1 MGGKEILI
9 KAVAQAIPLYSM
21 SCFKLSKGL
30 CESLNSLLRN
40 FWWGCR
46 DGRRKTCWVSWEE
59 MSTPKNV
66 GGMGFRDF
74 ELFNLALLARQAWR
88 IIQNPETLSAQVLK
102 AVYFPDS
109 DLLNAT
115 LGSHPSKIWR
125 AIVEGRD
132 VLKQGLIRRIGTG
145 ENTDAWHDNWLP
157 RDGALRPVACLKEDP
172 PIKVSDF
179 IDETAACWNLPK
191 LQEFFQPMDIELI
204 RSIPV
209 CTRRLD
215 DFWSWHYERTG
226 VFSVRSAYRM
236 LAETR
241 RRREA
246 WLEGTSSSSD
256 HRGEEK
262 SWKMLWHIQVPS
274 KIKVFLWRLAKQSI
288 PTADVR
294 HRRNMADNSSC
305 VLCGVVD
312 SWRHSLLECVASRSV
327 WALAPEAI
335 TEHMDHTRETDAKQW
350 IFTVVETLQHD
361 DLIRCMVTM
370 WAIWFARRKL
380 IHEDIFQSPLSTNCF
395 VENFLKDLGVT
406 TEKKQLKPAHKMM
419 PTSSKVSG
427 WCAPPEGYA
436 KIHVDAAV
444 KKDQEGGAVA
454 AVCRS
459 SNGTYLGASAVV
471 VHGITDPG
479 TLEALACREAIAL
492 AQDLSLDRVV
502 VSSDCLEVIS
512 SMKSANLGRFSTIL
526 KEIKASTSG
535 FSVVSFIHEKR
546 ELNREAH
553 SLARGSTSLN
563 VGRHIWL
570 LETPDTI
577 CIPIRRCNISVNSE
591 QQVSDALFSSPGY
604 RKGLGGF

>member
-1 MGGKEILI
+1 MI
-9 KAVAQAIPLYSM
+9 
-21 SCFKLSKGL
+21 
-30 CESLNSLLRN
+30 
-40 FWWGCR
+40 
-46 DGRRKTCWVSWEE
+46 
-59 MSTPKNV
+59 
-66 GGMGFRDF
+66 
-74 ELFNLALLARQAWR
+74 
-88 IIQNPETLSAQVLK
+88 
-102 AVYFPDS
+102 
-109 DLLNAT
+109 
-115 LGSHPSKIWR
+115 
-125 AIVEGRD
+125 
-132 VLKQGLIRRIGTG
+132 
-145 ENTDAWHDNWLP
+145 
-157 RDGALRPVACLKEDP
+157 
-172 PIKVSDF
+172 
-179 IDETAACWNLPK
+179 
-191 LQEFFQPMDIELI
+191 
-204 RSIPV
+204 
-209 CTRRLD
+209 
-215 DFWSWHYERTG
+215 
-226 VFSVRSAYRM
+226 
-236 LAETR
+236 
-241 RRREA
+241 
-246 WLEGTSSSSD
+246 
-256 HRGEEK
+256 
-262 SWKMLWHIQVPS
+262 
-274 KIKVFLWRLAKQSI
+274 
-288 PTADVR
+288 
-294 HRRNMADNSSC
+294 
-305 VLCGVVD
+305 
-312 SWRHSLLECVASRSV
+312 
-327 WALAPEAI
+327 
-335 TEHMDHTRETDAKQW
+335 
-350 IFTVVETLQHD
+350 ETLQHD

-406 TEKKQLKPAHKMM
+406 TEKKQLKPAHKKM

-502 VSSDCLEVIS
+502 VSSDCLEVIR

-591 QQVSDALFSSPGY
+591 QQVSDVLFSSPGY
-604 RKGLGGF
+604 RRGLGGF